1 MFGDHDHVIADGH
14 LDPSVRELVER
25 TYSEL
30 SPSGT
35 GVRQITKGNLP
46 KSGKNGHH
54 EVYDRAHYLTITG
67 HRGNSSPADI
77 RQDQALV
84 DALYELTAKKAH
96 QNGAA
101 TPVTQDYRYTP
112 GMRGSRIRSLVG
124 KLNSEGLSR
133 DTIIIAVLEE
143 NAKHFD
149 PPKTEDEIRDEVT
162 DCFERYKDQTGQGP
176 AMRGGAVRQEEPAG
190 HELPEDLGD
199 PASELQGCLETF
211 RRWLYLP
218 DPGHVVAV
226 LATQHANRAA
236 GDPVWLLIIGGPSSG
251 KTEAVMSLK
260 AQSDVHVGGVITEGG
275 LLSATPR
282 KEHAAGATGGLLRQ
296 IGDRGHLVLKD
307 FTSVLSMNRDTRAQL
322 LGALREIY
330 DGSWTR
336 HVGTDGA
343 KTLHWEGKLGLIA
356 GCTGAFDTHYAVIG
370 SLGDRFL
377 LYRLPVE
384 HDGDQ
389 LGERALAHLGLEEQ
403 MRRELA
409 EASGRVLDA
418 AGPIGTPRDADK
430 ERIVTLASLAVRARS
445 SVERDPYTREITL
458 VHPPEEAGRL
468 ALALLRLLQGA
479 RAIGAGD
486 DLAWRVVVKVAIDC
500 VPPIRAAILR
510 LLRSG
515 EEATTQ
521 IALTLDLPLS
531 TVRRA
536 AEDLTAHRLL
546 TRTKKNGKEGASD
559 IWALSNWTQVRIKA
573 IPELSPQ
580 TGEGSER
587 QQNRKKE
594 DQHTPTDFSGTAP
607 PVVLCSSCGWPLPA
621 GGSRPCANPVH
632 AAEEVTRD

>member
-1 MFGDHDHVIADGH
+1 
-14 LDPSVRELVER
+14 
-25 TYSEL
+25 
-30 SPSGT
+30 
-35 GVRQITKGNLP
+35 
-46 KSGKNGHH
+46 
-54 EVYDRAHYLTITG
+54 
-67 HRGNSSPADI
+67 
-77 RQDQALV
+77 
-84 DALYELTAKKAH
+84 
-96 QNGAA
+96 
-101 TPVTQDYRYTP
+101 
-112 GMRGSRIRSLVG
+112 
-124 KLNSEGLSR
+124 
-133 DTIIIAVLEE
+133 
-143 NAKHFD
+143 
-149 PPKTEDEIRDEVT
+149 
-162 DCFERYKDQTGQGP
+162 
-176 AMRGGAVRQEEPAG
+176 
-190 HELPEDLGD
+190 
-199 PASELQGCLETF
+199 
-211 RRWLYLP
+211 
-218 DPGHVVAV
+218 
-226 LATQHANRAA
+226 
-236 GDPVWLLIIGGPSSG
+236 
-251 KTEAVMSLK
+251 
-260 AQSDVHVGGVITEGG
+260 
-275 LLSATPR
+275 
-282 KEHAAGATGGLLRQ
+282 
-296 IGDRGHLVLKD
+296 
-307 FTSVLSMNRDTRAQL
+307 MNPDTRAQL

-403 MRRELA
+403 MCRELA
-409 EASGRVLDA
+409 EASGRLLDA

-458 VHPPEEAGRL
+458 GPPLTEEAG
-468 ALALLRLLQGA
+468 
-479 RAIGAGD
+479 
-486 DLAWRVVVKVAIDC
+486 AWRSPCCDSCRAPEPSEILATTSPGGWSSKSPSTASHLSAPPSSDC
-500 VPPIRAAILR
+500 SEAAR
-510 LLRSG
+510 Q
-515 EEATTQ
+515 ATTQ

-536 AEDLTAHRLL
+536 AEDLTSYRLL